1 MISLFSISLNRSIL
15 HTFIFIACFCSQ
27 AFTQRA
33 LDTVDTEVGKVI
45 IYSNKTWAL
54 YNPFKFDGIMNPR
67 IHKIM
72 TTEQETPYSLTW
84 NNDVCFGTKND
95 LSKLKD
101 TVWLCVNDELNSA
114 FTMPRKGIV
123 TSRYGF
129 RSGRYHNGIDIG
141 LNVGDT
147 VYATWDGKVRYA
159 KFNDGGFGNLV
170 ILRHFNG
177 LETYHAHLS
186 KLLVYPDQN
195 VKSGDPIG
203 LGGNTGHSFGPHLH
217 FEVRFYDVPMN
228 PEEIIDFDKK
238 VMKDENL
245 MVHKGLFRPGAKPTD
260 YYENQPDGT
269 IAATKPSPAP
279 VKTSQLKYYRVKPG
293 DSLTE
298 IADRN
303 KTTVSKLCELN
314 GIKPSSV
321 LQAGKSLRIK

>member
-1 MISLFSISLNRSIL
+1 
-15 HTFIFIACFCSQ
+15 
-27 AFTQRA
+27 
-33 LDTVDTEVGKVI
+33 
-45 IYSNKTWAL
+45 
-54 YNPFKFDGIMNPR
+54 
-67 IHKIM
+67 
-72 TTEQETPYSLTW
+72 
-84 NNDVCFGTKND
+84 
-95 LSKLKD
+95 
-101 TVWLCVNDELNSA
+101 
-114 FTMPRKGIV
+114 
-123 TSRYGF
+123 
-129 RSGRYHNGIDIG
+129 
-141 LNVGDT
+141 
-147 VYATWDGKVRYA
+147 
-159 KFNDGGFGNLV
+159 V

-217 FEVRFYDVPMN
+217 FEIRFYDVPMN

-238 VMKDENL
+238 LMKDENL

-260 YYENQPDGT
+260 YYENEPDGT
-269 IAATKPSPAP
+269 IAATKPTPAP

>member
-1 MISLFSISLNRSIL
+1 LISLFSISLNRSIL

-101 TVWLCVNDELNSA
+101 TVWLCVNDEQNSA

-147 VYATWDGKVRYA
+147 VYATWDGKV
-159 KFNDGGFGNLV
+159 
-170 ILRHFNG
+170 
-177 LETYHAHLS
+177 LS
-186 KLLVYPDQN
+186 L
-195 VKSGDPIG
+195 I
-203 LGGNTGHSFGPHLH
+203 H
-217 FEVRFYDVPMN
+217 
-228 PEEIIDFDKK
+228 I
-238 VMKDENL
+238 
-245 MVHKGLFRPGAKPTD
+245 
-260 YYENQPDGT
+260 
-269 IAATKPSPAP
+269 
-279 VKTSQLKYYRVKPG
+279 
-293 DSLTE
+293 
-298 IADRN
+298 
-303 KTTVSKLCELN
+303 
-314 GIKPSSV
+314 
-321 LQAGKSLRIK
+321 